1 MSTPTVAAQ
10 RWWKVANLGIVVAM
24 SDKHTGWLTNAQV
37 VDVTDGTVLRNRNV
51 EIVDG
56 ATRAVSTTLPQGQ
69 DNVLDAGGRFVLPGL
84 VSCHTHLSIVFPM
97 SATDESE
104 SPAATV
110 LRAAKRAREA
120 LDAGITTL
128 RCVHEQNRADL
139 WLRDAKQR
147 GWAEAPRLIG
157 AGRAITTPKGHGAG
171 AACVTAEGEEGFY
184 LAANEEL
191 EAGADH
197 IKIFIN
203 GGLAREGEDV
213 SLSEM
218 TDGELAGAV
227 RAARQHDTYVV
238 AHSGASQ
245 AIRQALGGG
254 VRCFEH
260 AYELDT
266 STAALLAREGAYLTP
281 TLVVT
286 RCEPWMRANGFAEG
300 TIANARAAADGHLQ
314 SIKNAIA
321 ARVPLLCGTDL
332 PPADDVGGLPA
343 TVVEL
348 LLLEQAGLSRLAA
361 LQTATINPARLMGAE
376 DQIGQVSPG
385 FRADLIVLD
394 HNPLDGL
401 AALGSVAMVLQEGRA
416 VKVGL

>member
-1 MSTPTVAAQ
+1 MPALPRFAACTNKTAPTCGCEMPSSGVGPK
-10 RWWKVANLGIVVAM
+10 R
-24 SDKHTGWLTNAQV
+24 
-37 VDVTDGTVLRNRNV
+37 
-51 EIVDG
+51 
-56 ATRAVSTTLPQGQ
+56 
-69 DNVLDAGGRFVLPGL
+69 PGL
-84 VSCHTHLSIVFPM
+84 
-97 SATDESE
+97 SE
-104 SPAATV
+104 
-110 LRAAKRAREA
+110 RAARS
-120 LDAGITTL
+120 LLPT
-128 RCVHEQNRADL
+128 
-139 WLRDAKQR
+139 
-147 GWAEAPRLIG
+147 
-157 AGRAITTPKGHGAG
+157 GHGAG

-184 LAANEEL
+184 LAANGEL

-213 SLSEM
+213 SRPEM
-218 TDGELAGAV
+218 TDEELAGAV

-245 AIRQALGGG
+245 AIRQALSSG

-266 STAALLAREGAYLTP
+266 STASLLASEGAYLTP

-286 RCEPWMRANGFAEG
+286 RCEPWMRANGFEEA

-348 LLLEQAGLSRLAA
+348 MLLEEAGLSRLSA
-361 LQTATINPARLMGAE
+361 LQTATINPARLMGA
-376 DQIGQVSPG
+376 
-385 FRADLIVLD
+385 
-394 HNPLDGL
+394 DGPDRPSKTGL
-401 AALGSVAMVLQEGRA
+401 SRRPCCRGRQPA
-416 VKVGL
+416 

>member
-1 MSTPTVAAQ
+1 
-10 RWWKVANLGIVVAM
+10 M
-24 SDKHTGWLTNAQV
+24 SDKNAGWLTNAQV
-37 VDVTDGTVLRNRNV
+37 IDVTDGTVMRNRNV

-56 ATRAVSTTLPQGQ
+56 AISAISATLPPGS
-69 DNVLDAGGRFVLPGL
+69 DNVIDVAGRFVLPGL

-97 SATDESE
+97 SGTDESE
-104 SPAATV
+104 NPAATV

-147 GWAEAPRLIG
+147 GWAEAPRLVG
-157 AGRAITTPKGHGAG
+157 AGRAITTPNGHGAG

-184 LAANEEL
+184 LAASGEL

-213 SLSEM
+213 SRSEM
-218 TDGELAGAV
+218 TDEELAGAV

-238 AHSGASQ
+238 AHSGASK
-245 AIRQALGGG
+245 AIRQALGSG

-266 STAALLAREGAYLTP
+266 STASLLANAGAYLTP

-286 RCEPWMRANGFAEG
+286 RCEPWMRANGFEEA

-332 PPADDVGGLPA
+332 PPADDVGGLPS

-348 LLLEQAGLSRLAA
+348 VLLEEAGLSRLSA
-361 LQTATINPARLMGAE
+361 LQAATINPARLMRAE

-385 FRADLIVLD
+385 FRADLIVVD
-394 HNPLDGL
+394 DNPLDGL
-401 AALGSVAMVLQEGRA
+401 AALGHVEIVLQDGRA
-416 VKVGL
+416 VKVTP

>member
-1 MSTPTVAAQ
+1 MLALWVTMP
-10 RWWKVANLGIVVAM
+10 
-24 SDKHTGWLTNAQV
+24 DKGAGWLTNAQV
-37 VDVTDGTVLRNRNV
+37 VDVADGSVLRNRNV

-56 ATRAVSTTLPQGQ
+56 AIRAVSTTIPPSPA
-69 DNVLDAGGRFVLPGL
+69 NVIDAGNRFVLPGL

-110 LRAAKRAREA
+110 LRAAKRARDA

-157 AGRAITTPKGHGAG
+157 AGRAITTRNGHGAG

-184 LAANEEL
+184 LAANHEL

-197 IKIFIN
+197 VKIFIN

-213 SLSEM
+213 SRPEM
-218 TDGELAGAV
+218 SDGELAGAV

-245 AIRQALGGG
+245 AIRQALSSG

-260 AYELDT
+260 AYELDA
-266 STAALLAREGAYLTP
+266 STASLLASEGAYLTP

-286 RCEPWMRANGFAEG
+286 RCEPWMRANGFGEATSPTPEPPP
-300 TIANARAAADGHLQ
+300 TAISRA
-314 SIKNAIA
+314 
-321 ARVPLLCGTDL
+321 
-332 PPADDVGGLPA
+332 
-343 TVVEL
+343 
-348 LLLEQAGLSRLAA
+348 SR
-361 LQTATINPARLMGAE
+361 TP
-376 DQIGQVSPG
+376 SP
-385 FRADLIVLD
+385 
-394 HNPLDGL
+394 
-401 AALGSVAMVLQEGRA
+401 LGSPCFAAPTCRLPTTSAVSHRQLSSSCFWRRPVCRA
-416 VKVGL
+416 WPPS

>member
-1 MSTPTVAAQ
+1 MLAL
-10 RWWKVANLGIVVAM
+10 WVAM
-24 SDKHTGWLTNAQV
+24 PDKGARWLTNAHV
-37 VDVTDGTVLRNRNV
+37 IDVTDGTVLRNRNV

-56 ATRAVSTTLPQGQ
+56 AIRAVSATLPPAPG
-69 DNVLDAGGRFVLPGL
+69 NVIDAAGRFVLPGL

-110 LRAAKRAREA
+110 LRAAKRARDA

-157 AGRAITTPKGHGAG
+157 AGRAITTPNGHGAG

-213 SLSEM
+213 SRSEM

-227 RAARQHDTYVV
+227 RAASQHDTYVV

-245 AIRQALGGG
+245 AIRQALSSG

-286 RCEPWMRANGFAEG
+286 RCEPWMRANGFEEA
-300 TIANARAAADGHLQ
+300 TIGNARAAADGHLE
-314 SIKNAIA
+314 SIKKAIA

-332 PPADDVGGLPA
+332 PPADDVGGLPS
-343 TVVEL
+343 TVLEL
-348 LLLEQAGLSRLAA
+348 VLLEQAGLSRLSA
-361 LQTATINPARLMGAE
+361 LQTATINPARLMGVQ
-376 DQIGQVSPG
+376 DRIGQVSPG
-385 FRADLIVLD
+385 FRADLIVVD
-394 HNPLDGL
+394 DNPLDGL
-401 AALGSVAMVLQEGRA
+401 AALGDVAVVLQDGRA
-416 VKVGL
+416 VKLRL

>member
-1 MSTPTVAAQ
+1 
-10 RWWKVANLGIVVAM
+10 M
-24 SDKHTGWLTNAQV
+24 SDKNAGWLTNAQV
-37 VDVTDGTVLRNRNV
+37 IDVTDGTVMRNRNV

-56 ATRAVSTTLPQGQ
+56 AISAISATLPPGP
-69 DNVLDAGGRFVLPGL
+69 DNVIDVAGRFVLPGL

-97 SATDESE
+97 SDTDESE
-104 SPAATV
+104 GPAATV

-120 LDAGITTL
+120 LAAGITTL

-147 GWAEAPRLIG
+147 GWAEAPRLVG
-157 AGRAITTPKGHGAG
+157 AGRAITTPNGHGAG

-184 LAANEEL
+184 LAANGEL

-203 GGLAREGEDV
+203 GGLARGGEDV
-213 SLSEM
+213 SRPEM
-218 TDGELAGAV
+218 TDEELAGAV

-245 AIRQALGGG
+245 AIRQALSSG

-266 STAALLAREGAYLTP
+266 STASLLASEGAYLTP

-286 RCEPWMRANGFAEG
+286 RCEPWMRANGFEEA

-348 LLLEQAGLSRLAA
+348 MLLEEAGLSRLSA
-361 LQTATINPARLMGAE
+361 LQTATINPARLMRA
-376 DQIGQVSPG
+376 DDRIGQVRPG
-385 FRADLIVLD
+385 FRADLVVVD
-394 HNPLDGL
+394 DNPLDGL
-401 AALGSVAMVLQEGRA
+401 AALGNVEIVLQEGRA
-416 VKVGL
+416 VKVRP

>member
-1 MSTPTVAAQ
+1 VERRPQ
-10 RWWKVANLGIVVAM
+10 RWWAEGNVGIVVAM
-24 SDKHTGWLTNAQV
+24 SDKNSGWLTNAQV
-37 VDVTDGTVLRNRNV
+37 IDVTDGTVMRNRNV

-56 ATRAVSTTLPQGQ
+56 AIRAVSATLPPGAG
-69 DNVLDAGGRFVLPGL
+69 NVIDAAGRFVLPGL

-97 SATDESE
+97 SGTDESE

-147 GWAEAPRLIG
+147 GWAEAPRLVG
-157 AGRAITTPKGHGAG
+157 AGRAITTRNGHGAG

-184 LAANEEL
+184 LAASGEL

-213 SLSEM
+213 SRSEM
-218 TDGELAGAV
+218 TDEELAGAV

-245 AIRQALGGG
+245 AIRQALSGG

-266 STAALLAREGAYLTP
+266 STASLLASEGAYLTP

-286 RCEPWMRANGFAEG
+286 RCEAWMRANGFEEA

-332 PPADDVGGLPA
+332 PPADDVGGLPS

-348 LLLEQAGLSRLAA
+348 MLLEDAGLSRLSA
-361 LQTATINPARLMGAE
+361 LQTATINPARLMRAE

-385 FRADLIVLD
+385 FHADLMVLD
-394 HNPLDGL
+394 DNPLDGL
-401 AALGSVAMVLQEGRA
+401 AALGHVAVVLQEGRT
-416 VKVGL
+416 VKVGP

>member
-1 MSTPTVAAQ
+1 
-10 RWWKVANLGIVVAM
+10 M
-24 SDKHTGWLTNAQV
+24 SDKNSGWLTNAQV
-37 VDVTDGTVLRNRNV
+37 IDVTDGTVTRNRNV

-56 ATRAVSTTLPQGQ
+56 AIRAVSATLPPGP
-69 DNVLDAGGRFVLPGL
+69 DNVIDVAGRFVLPGL

-97 SATDESE
+97 SGTDESE

-147 GWAEAPRLIG
+147 GWAEAPRLFG
-157 AGRAITTPKGHGAG
+157 AGRAITTPNGHGAG
-171 AACVTAEGEEGFY
+171 AACITAEGEEGFY
-184 LAANEEL
+184 LAASGEL

-213 SLSEM
+213 SRSEM
-218 TDGELAGAV
+218 SDDELAGAV
-227 RAARQHDTYVV
+227 RAARQHGTYVV

-245 AIRQALGGG
+245 AIRQALSTG

-266 STAALLAREGAYLTP
+266 STASLLASEGAYLTP

-286 RCEPWMRANGFAEG
+286 RCEPWMRANGFEEA
-300 TIANARAAADGHLQ
+300 TIANARLAADGHLE

-321 ARVPLLCGTDL
+321 AQVPLLCGTDL
-332 PPADDVGGLPA
+332 PPADDVGGLPS

-348 LLLEQAGLSRLAA
+348 MLLEEAGLSRLAA
-361 LQTATINPARLMGAE
+361 LQTATINPARLMGI
-376 DQIGQVSPG
+376 DDRIGQIRPG
-385 FRADLIVLD
+385 FRADLIVMD
-394 HNPLDGL
+394 DNPLDGL
-401 AALGSVAMVLQEGRA
+401 AALGHVEIVLQEGRA
-416 VKVGL
+416 VKVRP

>member
-1 MSTPTVAAQ
+1 
-10 RWWKVANLGIVVAM
+10 M
-24 SDKHTGWLTNAQV
+24 SDKHAGWMTNAQV
-37 VDVTDGTVLRNRNV
+37 IDVTDGTVLRNRNV

-56 ATRAVSTTLPQGQ
+56 AIRAVSATLPPSP
-69 DNVLDAGGRFVLPGL
+69 DNVIDAGGRFVLPGL

-110 LRAAKRAREA
+110 LRAAKRARDA

-147 GWAEAPRLIG
+147 GWAEAPRLVG
-157 AGRAITTPKGHGAG
+157 AGRAITTRSGHGAG

-184 LAANEEL
+184 LAARGEL

-213 SLSEM
+213 SRSEM
-218 TDGELAGAV
+218 TDEELAGAV

-245 AIRQALGGG
+245 AIRQALSSG

-266 STAALLAREGAYLTP
+266 STASLLAREGAYLTP

-286 RCEPWMRANGFAEG
+286 RCEPWMRANGFEEA
-300 TIANARAAADGHLQ
+300 TIGNARAAADGHLQ

-332 PPADDVGGLPA
+332 PPADDVGGLPS

-348 LLLEQAGLSRLAA
+348 VLLEEAGLSRLSA

-376 DQIGQVSPG
+376 DQIGQLSPG

-394 HNPLDGL
+394 DNPLDSL
-401 AALGSVAMVLQEGRA
+401 AALGDVAMVLQEGRA
-416 VKVGL
+416 VKVRP

>member
-1 MSTPTVAAQ
+1 
-10 RWWKVANLGIVVAM
+10 M
-24 SDKHTGWLTNAQV
+24 SDKQTGWLTNAQV
-37 VDVTDGTVLRNRNV
+37 VDVSDGTVLGNRNI

-56 ATRAVSTTLPQGQ
+56 AICAISATMPPGQG
-69 DNVLDAGGRFVLPGL
+69 NVIDAEGRFVLPGL

-120 LDAGITTL
+120 LAAGITTL

-139 WLRDAKQR
+139 WLRDAKER

-157 AGRAITTPKGHGAG
+157 AGRAITTPNGHGAG

-184 LAANEEL
+184 LAANGEL

-197 IKIFIN
+197 VKIFIN
-203 GGLAREGEDV
+203 GGLAREGEDL
-213 SLSEM
+213 SRSEM

-238 AHSGASQ
+238 AHSGASA
-245 AIRQALGGG
+245 AIRQALSSG

-260 AYELDT
+260 AYELDS
-266 STAALLAREGAYLTP
+266 STAELLAHEGAYLTP

-286 RCEPWMRANGFAEG
+286 RCEPWMRANGFDEA
-300 TIANARAAADGHLQ
+300 TIINARAAADGHLQ

-321 ARVPLLCGTDL
+321 AHVPLLCGTDL

-348 LLLEQAGLSRLAA
+348 LALEQAGLSRLAA
-361 LQTATINPARLMGAE
+361 LQTATVNPARLMGAAG
-376 DQIGQVSPG
+376 QIGQVTPG
-385 FRADLIVLD
+385 SRADLIVLED
-394 HNPLDGL
+394 NPLDGL
-401 AALGSVAMVLQEGRA
+401 AALGGVTTVLQEGRA
-416 VKVGL
+416 VKVPA